1 MGYAFFISTQNMKHE
16 IQDNTPYCPTILGE
30 QTQQAEEIK
39 TNTPHLTPQLKRI
52 LMSHITGLS
61 TAQLLAEPNLQ
72 LTKNQQKWFDNAI
85 ERLQN
90 NEPLQHILGYTT
102 FYGRQFKCDRRA
114 LIPRPETE
122 ELIDWIINDWS
133 TNNNQ
138 QPTINKQQTLNSQ
151 LSTLNSQ
158 FSILNSKLSTL
169 NCLDIGTGTGCIALS
184 LAKELKD
191 SEVTAVDISTQALTL
206 AHENAELL
214 GSKNIT
220 FVQGDIL
227 NHSTLLIPHS
237 SFHIIV
243 SNPPYVRECEKADME
258 PNVLDYDPHTA
269 LFVSDTDPLI
279 FYRAIGEF
287 ALTHLKPNGALYFE
301 INQYLATETCDLL
314 IALGYKNVELRKD
327 INDNPRMIKAIL

>member
-16 IQDNTPYCPTILGE
+16 IQDNAPYYPTILGE

-122 ELIDWIINDWS
+122 ELIDWIINDWA
-133 TNNNQ
+133 TINNQ
-138 QPTINKQQTLNSQ
+138 QSTVNKQQTLNSQ

-158 FSILNSKLSTL
+158 FSILNSQLSTL

-184 LAKELKD
+184 LAKELPEAKV
-191 SEVTAVDISTQALTL
+191 SALDISKEALSL
-206 AHENAELL
+206 ARENANILEV
-214 GSKNIT
+214 KNVDFIE
-220 FVQGDIL
+220 GDIL
-227 NHSTLLIPHS
+227 NKSFNSQLSTFNL
-237 SFHIIV
+237 IV

-287 ALTHLKPNGALYFE
+287 VLTHLKPNGALYFE

-327 INDNPRMIKAIL
+327 INDNPRMIKATI

>member
-72 LTKNQQKWFDNAI
+72 LTEEQQKWFNNAV

-133 TNNNQ
+133 TINNQ
-138 QPTINKQQTLNSQ
+138 QPTVNKQQTLNSQ
-151 LSTLNSQ
+151 LSILNSQ
-158 FSILNSKLSTL
+158 FSILNSQLSTF
-169 NCLDIGTGTGCIALS
+169 NC
-184 LAKELKD
+184 KM
-191 SEVTAVDISTQALTL
+191 V
-206 AHENAELL
+206 
-214 GSKNIT
+214 
-220 FVQGDIL
+220 
-227 NHSTLLIPHS
+227 
-237 SFHIIV
+237 
-243 SNPPYVRECEKADME
+243 
-258 PNVLDYDPHTA
+258 
-269 LFVSDTDPLI
+269 
-279 FYRAIGEF
+279 
-287 ALTHLKPNGALYFE
+287 
-301 INQYLATETCDLL
+301 
-314 IALGYKNVELRKD
+314 
-327 INDNPRMIKAIL
+327 